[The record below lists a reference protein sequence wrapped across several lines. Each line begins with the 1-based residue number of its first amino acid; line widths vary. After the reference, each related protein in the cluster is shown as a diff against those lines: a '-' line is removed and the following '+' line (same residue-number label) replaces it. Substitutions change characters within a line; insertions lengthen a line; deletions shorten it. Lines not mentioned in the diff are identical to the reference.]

1 MGLQETIALSFLTV
15 GHTKFSPDWCLGL
28 FKRRHRHTRISCLY
42 DKVCE
47 KLRVKAAKGGKA
59 KSCVVLE
66 QSAEVNAVQ
75 FAGAQDGTVI
85 VPTYDWADHFTLHSA
100 RVPYGASNTL
110 LHESLTRKGVCEHRH
125 CASVAQALRW
135 RCQIGKCAAVHLCLT
150 CAKREV
156 WSRGVAN
163 NKWVGKRNILGPQNV
178 QYDQTTKIMCLE
190 IWRYTAIQ

>member
-1 MGLQETIALSFLTV
+1 LPRAKALGNYAIRYLMQYLAWRCTVGLQETIALSFLTV

-100 RVPYGASNTL
+100 RVPYGASNTF
-110 LHESLTRKGVCEHRH
+110 
-125 CASVAQALRW
+125 ASREPHQE
-135 RCQIGKCAAVHLCLT
+135 RCL
-150 CAKREV
+150 
-156 WSRGVAN
+156 
-163 NKWVGKRNILGPQNV
+163 
-178 QYDQTTKIMCLE
+178 
-190 IWRYTAIQ
+190 

>member
-1 MGLQETIALSFLTV
+1 MVGLQETITLSFLTV

-42 DKVCE
+42 DKVSE

-85 VPTYDWADHFTLHSA
+85 VPTYDWADLTLHSA
-100 RVPYGASNTL
+100 RVPYGASNTF
-110 LHESLTRKGVCEHRH
+110 
-125 CASVAQALRW
+125 ASREPHQE
-135 RCQIGKCAAVHLCLT
+135 RCL
-150 CAKREV
+150 
-156 WSRGVAN
+156 
-163 NKWVGKRNILGPQNV
+163 
-178 QYDQTTKIMCLE
+178 
-190 IWRYTAIQ
+190 